1 MKNFIFEKKKISL
14 VKRIRIPE
22 NRDLINGIRLNR
34 NERVENFDRNIL
46 SKIFKT
52 AKEYDLGKYPDQS
65 ETYKVLSKYIK
76 VPEKNIQISSGIDGS
91 IKSIFEIFTDQN
103 EKIAVLSP
111 TYAMY
116 EVYCKVFNT
125 KLIRIGYKKFKLDQK
140 KLFKVIKNSGIRIL
154 FIPNPNQPIE
164 DNLSPNQIKKICIEC
179 RKKKILLVVDEAYH
193 MFGCKSA
200 INLYKSFDNILI
212 LRTLSKSFGIPSV
225 RFGYIVGKEK
235 VIKILDA
242 YRLSYESNFLT
253 DHVVKFFI
261 KNSNYINSYIT
272 RINKGRDFLKKE
284 LKKLN
289 FEVYGGQA
297 NFLLINFKNDLLK
310 DKIVKSLNKNKIYTK
325 SNYINE
331 LSSCILVTCGF
342 RNTMNKL
349 LKIIKKAKRI

>member
-1 MKNFIFEKKKISL
+1 
-14 VKRIRIPE
+14 
-22 NRDLINGIRLNR
+22 
-34 NERVENFDRNIL
+34 
-46 SKIFKT
+46 
-52 AKEYDLGKYPDQS
+52 
-65 ETYKVLSKYIK
+65 
-76 VPEKNIQISSGIDGS
+76 
-91 IKSIFEIFTDQN
+91 
-103 EKIAVLSP
+103 
-111 TYAMY
+111 
-116 EVYCKVFNT
+116 
-125 KLIRIGYKKFKLDQK
+125 
-140 KLFKVIKNSGIRIL
+140 
-154 FIPNPNQPIE
+154 
-164 DNLSPNQIKKICIEC
+164 
-179 RKKKILLVVDEAYH
+179 

-284 LKKLN
+284 LQKLN

-349 LKIIKKAKRI
+349 LKIVKKAKRI